1 MQCHLY
7 HRGLEGKRVCT
18 QSHTHTRIYAV
29 SHNHQTKT
37 SFPYKVCGQ
46 RVFIMGTT
54 GNGQFRQGCRPRQRI
69 SHNYCIFIQP
79 YLHNNKLIL
88 SDPNKTLLKINS
100 TTGKVSSA
108 QAGIHC
114 ALQQFLLGHYPLRQP
129 FIPVLRKARGAGKT
143 LYIQLRIC
151 IIQIMTL

>member
-1 MQCHLY
+1 MHT
-7 HRGLEGKRVCT
+7 RT
-18 QSHTHTRIYAV
+18 HTHSYIGV
-29 SHNHQTKT
+29 SHSHQTKT
-37 SFPYKVCGQ
+37 SFPYKVCGE

-54 GNGQFRQGCRPRQRI
+54 GNGQFRQGCRPQWRT

-108 QAGIHC
+108 HAGIHC
-114 ALQQFLLGHYPLRQP
+114 ALQFLLGHYPLRQP